1 MPSLAARRRPQ
12 SDLTILPAMLI
23 CALGDLT
30 LDVVVRL
37 AGPVAPGG
45 DVDAEISVGPG
56 GQAANV
62 AAWAASLGADA
73 RFLGRTGADDA
84 GALARSKL
92 AALGV
97 EIAGPVGD
105 RNGTICSL
113 VSPSG
118 ERSMAS
124 DRGAARALR
133 SEDIDPAWLAC
144 DHFHVSGY
152 ALMVEPIRDAA
163 LQAVEL
169 ARGRGARISVDLS
182 SWSAIRDSG
191 EDAFRVAVRAAAP
204 DVVFANE
211 DEARLVGRTAIDA
224 TWILKRGPRGCSFD
238 GVERDA
244 LPVERILDTT
254 GAGDALAAGWIV
266 GGPDLALEA
275 AARCV
280 QQVGAML
287 IPSAA

>member
-1 MPSLAARRRPQ
+1 
-12 SDLTILPAMLI
+12 MLV
-23 CALGDLT
+23 CTLGDLT

-37 AGPVAPGG
+37 AGPIAAGG
-45 DVDAEISVGPG
+45 DVDAAIAIAPG

-62 AAWAASLGADA
+62 AAWAAALGADA
-73 RFLGRTGADDA
+73 RFVGRTGADDA
-84 GALARSKL
+84 GVLARAKL

-97 EIAGPVGD
+97 DVAGPIAG

-113 VSPSG
+113 VSSDG

-124 DRGAARALR
+124 DRGTAREL
-133 SEDIDPAWLAC
+133 EPDDVDPAWLEC

-152 ALMVEPIRDAA
+152 ALLVEPARSAAIRAA
-163 LQAVEL
+163 EL
-169 ARGRGARISVDLS
+169 ARSHGARIDVDLS

-191 EDAFRVAVRAAAP
+191 VEEFREATRALRP
-204 DVVFANE
+204 DVVFATE
-211 DEARLVGRTAIDA
+211 EEERLVGREVAEA
-224 TWILKRGPRGCSFD
+224 AWIVKRGAQGCSFD
-238 GVERDA
+238 GVERAA
-244 LPVERILDTT
+244 LPVAEVVDST

-280 QQVGAML
+280 QQVGAMP
-287 IPSAA
+287 IPSGP